1 MRLLG
6 IRRKGAGTTKTS
18 LTIKTFTK
26 WVARVILCVE
36 LSATHFRTEI
46 YMSKIEPLALQAII
60 PDKASA
66 IAFDG
71 GAGDKCRLVLDL
83 FSEQPAEFLKLL
95 KLRGERLIVT
105 FVKEDDIHQGG

>member
-1 MRLLG
+1 MP
-6 IRRKGAGTTKTS
+6 KTD
-18 LTIKTFTK
+18 
-26 WVARVILCVE
+26 
-36 LSATHFRTEI
+36 
-46 YMSKIEPLALQAII
+46 PLALQAII

-83 FSEQPAEFLKLL
+83 FSEQPAELLNLL